1 MDLANPSIWKVASPD
16 GGSFGGSV
24 SETRDNINF
33 LHISQAKP
41 DGNDKSVAFSISD
54 FLAVAGIDMN
64 FSLGNDNWNYNILS
78 VNGGKTLKTKGDFNI
93 AMSLPIWSS
102 IADLSVGSASAIGIG
117 GNFTLRQSG
126 GGVSILSVGGN
137 ESVSLFKVAENMV
150 LSYGGI
156 NDLRINVENF
166 EVGGV
171 LSFSG
176 NDVHMTI
183 GKGSELPLTSVRLGG
198 LHSVAEVG
206 RLELAVWDKS
216 TSLEFTNSSH
226 SEFAGALVKSWQ
238 NNQSAFNITMNASDA
253 ANGRQILRFSSADP
267 YTYDY
272 SNADISGVS
281 VKSGELSLGTHSEM
295 SGGLLEVG
303 GTNAVFSATGL
314 VFGEVGMARFDEA
327 WLSSGKI
334 RFDFSEIDGCDK
346 IVFAGAMNFAGDFE
360 FEINLASADLA
371 AWLEE
376 SGAEYLDYT
385 IVEFG
390 DTNITAGELAEML
403 KTCDGVMAEL
413 IEEDFANGKIALR
426 LSAAAV
432 PEPAVISSIL
442 GALALGCAILRGRRK

>member
-1 MDLANPSIWKVASPD
+1 M
-16 GGSFGGSV
+16 
-24 SETRDNINF
+24 
-33 LHISQAKP
+33 
-41 DGNDKSVAFSISD
+41 
-54 FLAVAGIDMN
+54 
-64 FSLGNDNWNYNILS
+64 
-78 VNGGKTLKTKGDFNI
+78 
-93 AMSLPIWSS
+93 
-102 IADLSVGSASAIGIG
+102 
-117 GNFTLRQSG
+117 
-126 GGVSILSVGGN
+126 
-137 ESVSLFKVAENMV
+137 
-150 LSYGGI
+150 
-156 NDLRINVENF
+156 
-166 EVGGV
+166 
-171 LSFSG
+171 
-176 NDVHMTI
+176 
-183 GKGSELPLTSVRLGG
+183 
-198 LHSVAEVG
+198 
-206 RLELAVWDKS
+206 ELAVWDKS

-253 ANGRQILRFSSADP
+253 ANGRQILRFSPADP
-267 YTYDY
+267 YTYDYIDY

-360 FEINLASADLA
+360 FEINLASADLE